1 MEDDIAR
8 FILQSLCERSEGTKE
23 QIVLT
28 SAERAAI
35 HTLFG
40 ASLRDSPSQPSP
52 TKQDFPA
59 TPKIVAPFAP
69 KVAWHPHSEVEDN
82 VLICLDF
89 GTSFSKAFGCQG
101 DDTNNT
107 PNLIDISFG
116 TDPEG
121 RARFLQPSELFI
133 QGEDIYFG
141 AAARDKFELVD
152 ATQDTLID
160 NPKQYMTL
168 GTDVANLH
176 QKLLRKEQDP
186 TGKFSQ
192 RDMLVLYLAH
202 LNRMADTSLQDGG
215 KYREVRRRYTHP
227 AWKKE
232 TEKANGSAMARIMVE
247 AIALSRLFPDDFGD
261 KCNLDR
267 ALKLATAA
275 HGASDSELPFEMLK
289 ESVREATA
297 AGAGA
302 LMATDEGQRQAY
314 VILDIGAGTT
324 DVAGCVCINNSIKG
338 EISVAEITSAADA
351 LSQAGNSIDN
361 ALLKHILDS
370 SSLAQGTSE
379 YSHTSQSLRRS
390 IRAYKEALFN
400 ERFIVVTLVTGETV
414 EVELDAFLKLPMIL
428 KFFKSIADVV
438 TNAAFKISD
447 ERTSVFLVPTGGGAG
462 LPIVEQLV
470 GKPLS
475 QDNRTLVL
483 KLREAMPEDLKAP
496 YPDLIPVYPQLSVAI
511 GGALPSLPKQLGSI
525 PEWQKDPGKK
535 TLSTIYR

>member
-1 MEDDIAR
+1 MEDGIAR
-8 FILQSLCERSEGTKE
+8 FILQSLCERSDGTKE
-23 QIVLT
+23 PIVLT

-35 HTLFG
+35 HTLFR
-40 ASLRDSPSQPSP
+40 APLQDSPSQSSQPREGLS
-52 TKQDFPA
+52 T
-59 TPKIVAPFAP
+59 TPNLAAPFSP
-69 KVAWHPHSEVEDN
+69 RIMWHPSKPLEDD

-101 DDTNNT
+101 TDNDNT

-116 TDPEG
+116 PDPEG
-121 RARFLQPSELFI
+121 RARFLQPSELLI
-133 QGEDIYFG
+133 HGTDIYFG
-141 AAARDKFELVD
+141 AAARAKFELVD

-202 LNRMADTSLQDGG
+202 LNRMADTSLRVGDE
-215 KYREVRRRYTHP
+215 YREVRRRYTHP

-232 TEKANGSAMARIMVE
+232 MEKANGLAMARIMAE
-247 AIALSRLFPDDFGD
+247 AIALSRLFPEDFVD

-267 ALKLATAA
+267 ALKLATASFDA
-275 HGASDSELPFEMLK
+275 LDSELPFEMLK

-324 DVAGCVCINNSIKG
+324 DVAGCVCINNSLTG

-361 ALLKHILDS
+361 ALLKHILDA
-370 SSLAQGTSE
+370 SSLAQGTTE
-379 YSHTSQSLRRS
+379 YSHSSQSLRRS

-400 ERFIVVTLVTGETV
+400 ERFIFVTLVTGETV
-414 EVELDAFLKLPMIL
+414 EVELEAFLKLPMIL

-475 QDNRTLVL
+475 QGSRTLVL

-496 YPDLIPVYPQLSVAI
+496 YSDLIPVYPQLSVAI
-511 GGALPSLPKQLGSI
+511 GGALPSLPKQLGSM

>member
-1 MEDDIAR
+1 MEDGIAR
-8 FILQSLCERSEGTKE
+8 LILQSLCERSQGTKE

-35 HTLFG
+35 HILFG
-40 ASLRDSPSQPSP
+40 APQQDNPSIPSP
-52 TKQDFPA
+52 PHPDFAA
-59 TPKIVAPFAP
+59 TPETIAPFGP
-69 KVAWHPHSEVEDN
+69 VVVWHPSSEVEDD

-89 GTSFSKAFGCQG
+89 GTSFSKAFGCES
-101 DDTNNT
+101 DDTDKT
-107 PNLIDISFG
+107 PKLIDISFG

-121 RARFLQPSELFI
+121 RTRFLQPSELFI
-133 QGEDIYFG
+133 HGEDIYFG
-141 AAARDKFELVD
+141 AAARNKFELVD
-152 ATQDTLID
+152 AIQDTLID

-202 LNRMADTSLQDGG
+202 LNLMADTSLKEGENCRNVQ
-215 KYREVRRRYTHP
+215 RRYTHP

-232 TEKANGSAMARIMVE
+232 MEKANGLAMARIMAE
-247 AIALSRLFPDDFGD
+247 ALALSRLFPDDFFD
-261 KCNLDR
+261 KCDLDR

-275 HGASDSELPFEMLK
+275 RNASDEALPFEMLK

-324 DVAGCVCINNSIKG
+324 DVAGCVCIHNSRTG
-338 EISVAEITSAADA
+338 ELSVAEITSAAGA
-351 LSQAGNSIDN
+351 LAQAGNSIDN

-379 YSHTSQSLRRS
+379 YSHSSQSLRRS
-390 IRAYKEALFN
+390 IRTFKEALFN
-400 ERFIVVTLVTGETV
+400 EGFLVVTLVTGETV
-414 EVELDAFLKLPMIL
+414 EIERDAFLKLPML
-428 KFFKSIADVV
+428 VKFFKSITDVV
-438 TNAAFKISD
+438 ANAAFKIAD
-447 ERTSVFLVPTGGGAG
+447 DRNSVFLVPTGGGAG

-475 QDNRTLVL
+475 QDSRTLVL
-483 KLREAMPEDLKAP
+483 KLREAMPAELKAL

-511 GGALPSLPKQLGSI
+511 GGALPALPRQLGSI
-525 PEWQKDPGKK
+525 QEWQKDPGKK
-535 TLSTIYR
+535 TLSPVYR